1 MALHPECAGESL
13 VSLLRNTDVSTS
25 SPEVLM
31 QQIRG
36 GTPLSGSL

>member
-1 MALHPECAGESL
+1 MALHPGCAGESL
-13 VSLLRNTDVSTS
+13 VSLFRNTDVSTC

-36 GTPLSGSL
+36 GTLLSGSL